1 MKDKPTWMSDKD
13 WMVKKLSVEMKLSEA
28 LVERVI
34 KHQADSIISA
44 MQTNNSVEMSGFGKF
59 IFNSNK
65 AQRKLNRMDGQI
77 MFFRKSI
84 SESDN
89 EKKIEEWNNTI
100 DEMLIRRKILMKRLN
115 NELDADFRRL
125 EKQPSS
131 KKGTKG

>member
-59 IFNSNK
+59 VFNSNK

-84 SESDN
+84 SESEN

-100 DEMLIRRKILMKRLN
+100 DEMLIRRKILMNRLN
-115 NELDADFRRL
+115 NELDADLRRL